1 MTTQEEMNMTYQ
13 TLITPDELRPHLDD
27 PDWAV
32 FDCRFS
38 LQDPEAGRRAY
49 REAHIPTALYAHLD
63 EDLSG
68 PIRPGTTGRHPLPEP
83 ESFAVQLSAWGVD
96 DQVQVVVYDDRGGA
110 VAARLWWML
119 RWLGH
124 HQAAVLEGG
133 WSRWQREGHPVSA
146 EQSSREPRTFQPEI
160 DDSLKVDARFV
171 ERHLDG
177 PGMLLVDARDAVR
190 YRGEEEPIDPV
201 AGHIP
206 GAVSLPYRE
215 NLDQEGNFL
224 PREELEERFQG
235 LMERYSPE
243 EMVFY
248 CGSGVTSIH
257 NILAMVH
264 ARLPEPK
271 LYPGSW
277 SEWITDPARPL
288 ETGARQAAGGRV
300 QNAGGSDDD

>member
-1 MTTQEEMNMTYQ
+1 MTYQ
-13 TLITPDELRPHLDD
+13 TLITPDELQPHLED

-38 LQDPEAGRRAY
+38 LQDPEAGRKAY
-49 REAHIPTALYAHLD
+49 RESHIPTALYAHLD

-68 PIRPGTTGRHPLPEP
+68 PIRPGATGRHPLPEP
-83 ESFAVQLSAWGVD
+83 ESFAEQLSAWGID
-96 DQVQVVVYDDRGGA
+96 DRVQVVVYDDRGGA
-110 VAARLWWML
+110 IAARLWWML

-133 WSRWQREGHPVSA
+133 WSRWQREGRPVSR
-146 EQSSREPRTFQPEI
+146 ERPSREPREFQVELT
-160 DDSLKVDARFV
+160 DSLKVDTRFV

-177 PGMLLVDARDAVR
+177 PGMLLIDARDAVR
-190 YRGEEEPIDPV
+190 YRGEQEPIDPV

-215 NLDQEGNFL
+215 NLNPEGNFL
-224 PREELEERFQG
+224 PREELEERFRT
-235 LMERYSPE
+235 LMESHSPE
-243 EMVFY
+243 ELVFY
-248 CGSGVTSIH
+248 CGSGVTSIL
-257 NILAMVH
+257 NILAVVH
-264 ARLPEPK
+264 AGLPEPK

-288 ETGARQAAGGRV
+288 EAAGRQTPGGRR
-300 QNAGGSDDD
+300 QDAGGSDDD